1 MRKQKGLRN
10 ILSKQVLD
18 MGFLDNVSDSIC
30 VKDKNGRFLFVNK
43 AYSQSVGIESSQLV
57 GQTDRDIF
65 PKRRAEGIIRDDLRA
80 MEAGTPLIDQI
91 EKVVC
96 PDGFVQRL
104 STTRI
109 PRHDSKRR
117 SDGLIVIMRDVTKN
131 ADSANLSPRE
141 ILPLGNQNAAE
152 SDENYRTEF
161 ISAISHELRTPLSI
175 IKQLLMLMYDETL
188 GPVSDKQR
196 EVLVKMRHNV
206 ERLREMIDKLLDATR
221 IGSKQF
227 KLRYS
232 LVNLK
237 GLLVDSRNYFDYLAR
252 ERQIDLSYQMPD
264 EDIDIFIDP
273 ERVHQIISNLVNNAI
288 NYSGAN
294 GRVRVEVAVLETK
307 VRVGV
312 VDTGIGISE
321 SDLPKVFDKFT
332 QVARRRDVEK
342 KGIGL
347 GLSITKDLVERH
359 GGEIWVES
367 KLGVG
372 SKFYF
377 TLPRFYTAEL
387 ITEDIKKRINEFLS
401 QRIPVQLI
409 NLLIVNY
416 EQVQKKIT
424 VPPGQMAKDLEGI
437 IRSTFTG
444 FLKSEKDVQSVF
456 ISDVSK
462 GKYSLISPHLTEKD
476 TTDFCQQLSEKIKI
490 YFVENRIEN
499 MFVALGVLSY
509 PEGAYAPKGRQVS
522 SNLNIREIYIGAEMR
537 RHKRIKYETT
547 LEVFFPRKGKELCQT
562 VDLSEGGICF
572 VSRRLFKTDTP
583 VNIKFRLLKKRKYIQ
598 TKGRVAW
605 ISKINREEMDI
616 TDKYQVGIEFAGL
629 KKEDK
634 AALLSEL
641 KLYYE

>member
-1 MRKQKGLRN
+1 
-10 ILSKQVLD
+10 
-18 MGFLDNVSDSIC
+18 MGFLDSISDSIC
-30 VKDKNGRFLFVNK
+30 VKDKKGRFVFVNK
-43 AYSQSVGIESSQLV
+43 AYSQSVGLESPQII
-57 GQTDRDIF
+57 GQTDHDIF
-65 PKRRAEGIIRDDLRA
+65 PKQRADGIIRDDRRA
-80 MEAGTPLIDQI
+80 LELGTPVVDKI
-91 EKVVC
+91 EKVTC
-96 PDGFVQRL
+96 PDGFVYCH
-104 STTRI
+104 SVTRI
-109 PRHDSKRR
+109 PRRDGKGRVK
-117 SDGLIVIMRDVTKN
+117 GLIAIRRNVTKN
-131 ADSANLSPRE
+131 AAPASLLAPGGV
-141 ILPLGNQNAAE
+141 LPLGNPNETE
-152 SDENYRTEF
+152 SDETHRTEF

-175 IKQLLMLMYDETL
+175 IKQLLMLIYDETL

-237 GLLVDSRNYFDYLAR
+237 GLLIDSRNYFDYLAK
-252 ERQIDLSYQMPD
+252 ERKIDLSYQMPD
-264 EDIDIFIDP
+264 KDIDIFIDP
-273 ERVHQIISNLVNNAI
+273 ERVNQIISNLVNNAI
-288 NYSGAN
+288 NYSGEN

-312 VDTGIGISE
+312 VDTGVGISE

-332 QVARRRDVEK
+332 QVARRTDVEK

-367 KLGVG
+367 QLGVG

-416 EQVQKKIT
+416 EQVQKKVMI
-424 VPPGQMAKDLEGI
+424 PQGQMAQDLEGI
-437 IRSTFTG
+437 IHTTFKN
-444 FLKSEKDVQSVF
+444 FLKLGKDTQPVF
-456 ISDVSK
+456 ISDIAK
-462 GKYSLISPHLTEKD
+462 GRYSLISPHLTEKD
-476 TTDFCQQLSEKIKI
+476 VADFCQRLSEKIKA
-490 YFVENRIEN
+490 YFIDHKIEN

-509 PEGAYAPKGRQVS
+509 PEGAYIPKGRQSV
-522 SNLNIREIYIGAEMR
+522 SNLNIREIYIGSEMR
-537 RHKRIKYETT
+537 RHKRIRYETT
-547 LEVFFPRKGKELCQT
+547 LEVFFPRKGKEVCQT

-572 VSRRLFKTDTP
+572 VSRRLFKIDTA
-583 VNIKFRLLKKRKYIQ
+583 VRINFLLTKKKEYIQ
-598 TKGRVAW
+598 AKGRVAW
-605 ISKINREEMDI
+605 ISKVKRVEGDI
-616 TDKYQVGIEFAGL
+616 TDKYQVGVEFAEL
-629 KKEDK
+629 KKDDK
-634 AALLSEL
+634 AVLLGEL
-641 KLYYE
+641 RLYYE